1 MIPVRESIPADDQYL
16 RELGRA
22 TYNFAYLEWGVV
34 WLTETIE
41 QGFLAKAKALTAGQ
55 IATRFFFAVQS
66 IPTSDTDNSELAEL
80 AELARRFQELVE
92 ERNRL
97 IHANPFTAED
107 GAQRLLYSGKHG
119 RKDWSED
126 LIQQFSD
133 AAASL
138 GAMAARLLHAGRY
151 DRWVRGSGAI

>member
-16 RELGRA
+16 RALGRA

-41 QGFLAKAKALTAGQ
+41 QGFLDTANSLTAGQ
-55 IATRFFFAVQS
+55 IANRFMLAVQRV
-66 IPTSDTDNSELAEL
+66 PESDVDHRELTD
-80 AELARRFQELVE
+80 LARRFQELVE

-97 IHANPFTAED
+97 VHANPFTAEN
-107 GAQRLLYSGKHG
+107 GAQRLLYVGKHG
-119 RKDWSED
+119 RKEWSEG

-133 AAASL
+133 LAALL
-138 GAMAARLLHAGRY
+138 GAIAARLLHAGRY
-151 DRWVRGSGAI
+151 DAWLRRLRAT